1 MANQTGKNLLV
12 AYKVEA
18 TLNTVPAALT
28 DAEQMR
34 LSSSP
39 GLTLSMPTILPSEI
53 RSDMLTPM
61 GRLGSRS
68 VSGSYSGDL
77 SVNSWDTLLEAAMR
91 STWATLT
98 TIDDTDFASV
108 TVTANGINASSTA
121 DFLTDGVKVGDV
133 FRISGLAATADN
145 NRNLRVKTVTSGV
158 IGVIETLTAEG
169 TAVTTFSLTVLRKLI
184 NATTPTRRSFYVEQ
198 YYQDIDQSLVFGG
211 CRVTG
216 FTLRGQPDG
225 MASIEVRMAG
235 VSQDEKATGDSPLFT
250 TPTAYTTDGLVFTDA
265 KIALDGSDI
274 ATATSFEIVG
284 ELGGATLPVI
294 GSTVSPDVFDN
305 EMVVNGSLS
314 LLRQDLTRLT
324 ALDAET
330 EYELH
335 ILLEEPT
342 GTPPKAFGVFV
353 GRVKLTGVDAA
364 LGQDGAMIETI
375 PFMVGLKA
383 SASGYDQT
391 MMKFSSEVA

>member
-18 TLNTVPAALT
+18 TLNTVPAAVT
-28 DAEQMR
+28 GAEQMR

-39 GLTLSMPTILPSEI
+39 GLTLSMPTILPTEI

-61 GRLGSRS
+61 ARLGSRS
-68 VSGSYSGDL
+68 VAGSYSGDL

-91 STWATLT
+91 STWTTLST
-98 TIDDTDFASV
+98 FT
-108 TVTANGINASSTA
+108 TA
-121 DFLTDGVKVGDV
+121 DVTNVTITAAGVNGDGDWVSEGVRVGDV

-145 NRNLRVKTVTSGV
+145 QANLRVKSVSSGV
-158 IGVIETLTAEG
+158 IEPVETLTAEA
-169 TAVTTFSLTVLRKLI
+169 TALATFTMTVLRKLT

-211 CRVTG
+211 CRVSG

-225 MASIEVRMAG
+225 MASVEIRMAG
-235 VSQDEKATGDSPLFT
+235 VSQDEKATGDSPLYT
-250 TPTAYTTDGLVFTDA
+250 SPTEYTTDALVFTDA

-274 ATATSFEIVG
+274 ATATSFEINA

-342 GTPPKAFGVFV
+342 GTPKKAFGLFV

-375 PFMVGLKA
+375 PFAVGLKA
-383 SASGYDQT
+383 SATGYEQT
-391 MMKFSSEVA
+391 MLKISSELA